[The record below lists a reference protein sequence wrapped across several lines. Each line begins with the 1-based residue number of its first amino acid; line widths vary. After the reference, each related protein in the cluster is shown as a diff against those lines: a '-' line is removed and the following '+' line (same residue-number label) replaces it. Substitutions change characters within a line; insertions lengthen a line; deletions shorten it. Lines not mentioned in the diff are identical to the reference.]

1 MHRPSPS
8 AARRAAARR
17 PLLPALALVALAACG
32 GGAKPASGDATSG
45 DSAAGDNLVAR
56 TRAAAARDEGPVV
69 CGPGTD
75 EALTLA
81 VREYIK
87 QATPK
92 PQRFLVSVGTDSA
105 LPEAGQRALQDKGP
119 MYLFPAQPAL
129 QQQMRTLLH
138 DKGDYTTLLLVLRDA
153 TRRDSTATVRL
164 DGHYVG
170 GEDDGK
176 PAGPRVYQVSCAAGK
191 WRLAGAAP
199 ERGA

>member
-1 MHRPSPS
+1 MRRLPPP
-8 AARRAAARR
+8 AARTAI
-17 PLLPALALVALAACG
+17 LVAALAACG
-32 GGAKPASGDATSG
+32 GSKPAASG

-56 TRAAAARDEGPVV
+56 TRAAAARDEGPKV
-69 CGPGTD
+69 CAPGTD
-75 EALTLA
+75 DALTLA

-119 MYLFPAQPAL
+119 MYLFPAAPAL
-129 QQQMRTLLH
+129 QQQIRTLLH
-138 DKGDYTTLLLVLRDA
+138 DKGDYTTLLLVMRDA
-153 TRRDSTATVRL
+153 TRRDSSAIVRL
-164 DGHYVG
+164 DGHFVG
-170 GEDDGK
+170 GEEDGR
-176 PAGPRVYQVSCAAGK
+176 PAGPRVYQVSCSAGA

>member
-1 MHRPSPS
+1 MHRPSP
-8 AARRAAARR
+8 ARRAAPPR
-17 PLLPALALVALAACG
+17 PLVPALALVALAACG
-32 GGAKPASGDATSG
+32 GDARPVSG

-56 TRAAAARDEGPVV
+56 TRAAAGRVEGPRV
-69 CGPGTD
+69 CAEGTD
-75 EALTLA
+75 DALTLA

-87 QATPK
+87 TATPK

-105 LPEAGQRALQDKGP
+105 LSEAGQRALQDKGP

-153 TRRDSTATVRL
+153 TRRDSTAIVRL

-170 GEDDGK
+170 GEEDGR

-191 WRLAGAAP
+191 WTLAGAAP